1 MKKYIIGMVEMV
13 HLLIAI
19 FLMVGGYILPKK
31 YIPIFLLCT
40 PYLVIDWN
48 DTDGSCWLTKLRN
61 MIQYGSLD
69 PEVDDEMENEFLNN
83 IMRKNNIIIKTKT
96 FTFLLYLIIYASWLY
111 AYSRLIHQ
119 YKIKIF
125 INKYIQYGAIF
136 MITGWILVTIPS
148 LKKF

>member
-83 IMRKNNIIIKTKT
+83 IMRKNNIIIKTNG
-96 FTFLLYLIIYASWLY
+96 YIQLIIYILNVLILFLFHLY
-111 AYSRLIHQ
+111 R
-119 YKIKIF
+119 
-125 INKYIQYGAIF
+125 
-136 MITGWILVTIPS
+136 V
-148 LKKF
+148 

>member
-1 MKKYIIGMVEMV
+1 
-13 HLLIAI
+13 
-19 FLMVGGYILPKK
+19 
-31 YIPIFLLCT
+31 
-40 PYLVIDWN
+40 
-48 DTDGSCWLTKLRN
+48 
-61 MIQYGSLD
+61 
-69 PEVDDEMENEFLNN
+69 
-83 IMRKNNIIIKTKT
+83 MRKNNIIIKTKT

-148 LKKF
+148 LKKL

>member
-40 PYLVIDWN
+40 QYLVIDWN
-48 DTDGSCWLTKLRN
+48 DTNGSCWLTKLRN

-148 LKKF
+148 LKKL